1 VTKRFAKLSALV
13 ALVALPLLASCA
25 GPTSIPS
32 FSAPVVDEAQIVDA
46 ATERNLN
53 ALLEEFQLTNGPQ
66 IAVLTVDTTGSQS
79 IEDFSIDVAREWAV
93 GDAKRDDGILIT
105 VAFNDRALRIETGSG
120 IEAELTDVQTARVI
134 EKMKASLREGDPSR
148 AVSIGVSS
156 VIAELTGSTD
166 ETPGPST
173 GIGPGPDSQVIVIG
187 TSDEESP
194 AQLWQMFAVLVL
206 VFLIVVGIICALLE
220 DGGRVGGS
228 SWWGSGGGFGGGGFG
243 GGGFGGFSGGGGGGF
258 SGGGSS
264 GSW

>member
-1 VTKRFAKLSALV
+1 MTKRFAKLSALV

-25 GPTSIPS
+25 GTTSIPS

-46 ATERNLN
+46 ATEQNLN

-105 VAFNDRALRIETGSG
+105 VAFNDRTLRIETGSG
-120 IEAELTDVQTARVI
+120 IEAELTDVQAARVI
-134 EKMKASLREGDPSR
+134 EKMKASLRDGDPSR

-166 ETPGPST
+166 ETPGPSI
-173 GIGPGPDSQVIVIG
+173 GVGPGPDSRVIVIG
-187 TSDEESP
+187 TSNEESP
-194 AQLWQMFAVLVL
+194 AQLWQMFAVLV
-206 VFLIVVGIICALLE
+206 FLIIVGIICALLE
-220 DGGRVGGS
+220 GGGRVGGS
-228 SWWGSGGGFGGGGFG
+228 SWWGSGGGFSGGGFG